1 MKSSAVDDESRPDI
15 LILGYGNR
23 LRGDDALGPEAAA
36 VLTRRLASEPRV
48 MVQSAQQLTLDFA
61 ETISH
66 FRQVILIDARQ
77 AEPVGEIFIQEIQP
91 AQKLPQPFSHY
102 LHPEEL
108 LGVCQNLYGALPS
121 VVLTGINA
129 GQFEIGESIS
139 PIVRDRL
146 DHLLAQIEAIVRNE
160 LL

>member
-1 MKSSAVDDESRPDI
+1 MKSSAVDDKSRPDI

-23 LRGDDALGPEAAA
+23 LRGDDALGPEAAE
-36 VLTRRLASEPRV
+36 RLARRFANEPRV
-48 MVQSAQQLTLDFA
+48 VVQSAQQLTLDLA
-61 ETISH
+61 ESISN

-77 AEPVGEIFIQEIQP
+77 SEPVGEVFNQEIQS

-108 LGVCQNLYGALPS
+108 LGVCQNLYGALPR
-121 VVLTGINA
+121 VILTGINA
-129 GQFEIGESIS
+129 SQFEIGESIS
-139 PIVRDRL
+139 PIVRSRL
-146 DHLLAQIEAIVRNE
+146 DGLVAQIEAIVRNE